1 MIAFMIVIDL
11 RVCSVLVV
19 VMPCRI
25 QSQDTESGYQ
35 QCVDNILDMSDAV
48 IVMVVLKR
56 GLIVLKC
63 SRICTVGEIFVLMIV
78 NDMK

>member
-25 QSQDTESGYQ
+25 QSQDTESGYRVRIQ
-35 QCVDNILDMSDAV
+35 SQDTAMCRQYPGHVRCSHSDA
-48 IVMVVLKR
+48 
-56 GLIVLKC
+56 GLREGFNCIEVQ
-63 SRICTVGEIFVLMIV
+63 
-78 NDMK
+78 